1 MKILVEK
8 RDGIA
13 DLRGIYSFF
22 RMCKDGRYMITT
34 QKIRGKRTVNQ
45 NEYLWGLVYP
55 LLLDSLVN
63 EGWEF
68 TSTEQV
74 HEFFKSLVAKRE
86 VVNYSTGEIVSI
98 PVSTSEMDTVQ
109 FSSYLQEIRKYAKE
123 YLNLEIPDPDKDWDK
138 KSKT

>member
-1 MKILVEK
+1 
-8 RDGIA
+8 
-13 DLRGIYSFF
+13 
-22 RMCKDGRYMITT
+22 MITT

-74 HEFFKSLVAKRE
+74 HEFFKSLVAKKE

-109 FSSYLQEIRKYAKE
+109 FSSYLQEIKKYAKE